1 MEIELTQGSQE
12 WLEFRRK
19 YRMASE
25 TPAILGVSPYQ
36 THNDIRKAKR
46 GESAFVN
53 NAMRKGVEQ
62 EPLARAQYEADFELM
77 RPCVLINGDYGASLD
92 GLNMDGTIL
101 LEVKTPYKGTE
112 SDRWQAAVKGE
123 ATPYDYAQIQHQLMV
138 TGCKE
143 AHLYIWNADEAVG
156 LMVPVKPEP
165 EYWERIKTAWD
176 EFWTTLGQRD
186 DQAWK
191 EACRAYKL
199 AAEVLRLAE
208 NQMELCSKALVD
220 MAGDYAIGAGVEVKK
235 ITKQGTVDWKAVQK
249 EHLTGV
255 DVEAYRKEGST
266 YFKIDMKD

>member
-36 THNDIRKAKR
+36 TQSDIRKAKR
-46 GESAFVN
+46 GASTFVN

-62 EPLARAQYEADFELM
+62 EPIARAKYEADFELM
-77 RPCVLINGDYGASLD
+77 RPCVLVHGDYGASLD

-101 LEVKTPYKGTE
+101 LEVKTPYKGQE

-143 AHLYIWNADEAVG
+143 AHLYIWNAEEAVG
-156 LMVPVKPEP
+156 LMVPVLPDEA
-165 EYWERIKTAWD
+165 YWERIKTAWD
-176 EFWTTLGQRD
+176 EFWPTLAQRD
-186 DQAWK
+186 DQEWI

-199 AAEVLRLAE
+199 AAEVMRLAE
-208 NQMELCSKALVD
+208 EQLNKERERLISIS
-220 MAGDYAIGAGVEVKK
+220 GDFATGHGVEVRK
-235 ITKQGTVDWKAVQK
+235 IKKQGSVDWKAVQAK
-249 EHLTGV
+249 YQL
-255 DVEAYRKEGST
+255 DVEQFRKTESE
-266 YFKIDMKD
+266 YFKVTLEEK